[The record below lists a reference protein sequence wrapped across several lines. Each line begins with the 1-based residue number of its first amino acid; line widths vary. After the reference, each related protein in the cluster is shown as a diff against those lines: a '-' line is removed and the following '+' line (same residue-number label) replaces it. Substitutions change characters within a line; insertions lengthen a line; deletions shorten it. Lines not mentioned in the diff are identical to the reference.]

1 MLRIRFTI
9 NLFLLM
15 HYKKNLITSQ
25 KLVMLEFVHREAV

>member
-15 HYKKNLITSQ
+15 HYKKNITSQ
-25 KLVMLEFVHREAV
+25 KPVMLEFFHRGAV